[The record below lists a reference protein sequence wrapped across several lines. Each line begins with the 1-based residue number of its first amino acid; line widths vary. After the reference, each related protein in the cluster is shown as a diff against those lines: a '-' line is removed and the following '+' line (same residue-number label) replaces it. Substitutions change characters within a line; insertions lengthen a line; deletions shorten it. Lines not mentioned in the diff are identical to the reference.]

1 MDHRLEFESRKLLHS
16 CPSLSINLQNYNL
29 RVGTLT
35 LLSKFKYQPADSLK
49 IVTLMALFKFL
60 LIQCLEM
67 NPAFQQIATHMVA
80 CRGNRTGWW
89 ARGSTGFLYRRSLP
103 LKKYALKDHRVDWWR
118 HPIKEIIAGCP
129 GHLQFPARPC
139 AYNSSLKAHGTGEL
153 TRNREILSVL
163 P

>member
-35 LLSKFKYQPADSLK
+35 FLSKFKYQPADSLK

-103 LKKYALKDHRVDWWR
+103 LKKIRIERPSSGLVAASNQRDHSRLSRASTISCTSV
-118 HPIKEIIAGCP
+118 C
-129 GHLQFPARPC
+129 LQ
-139 AYNSSLKAHGTGEL
+139 
-153 TRNREILSVL
+153 
-163 P
+163 